1 MNKTNIN
8 FKYVCR
14 FIDLIIGLLIM
25 SFGISL
31 FIKAD
36 LGANPLTTFTQGISI
51 ISWISVGKSSQLLMI
66 VTLFFVFVFDK
77 KRIGVGTFVNAILT
91 GVFIDF
97 FMKMSIN
104 VSDLFFRVLF
114 LTLAIVFFSVGL
126 AIYVSSEFGEGAVDA
141 FMIIIR
147 DKLNISLKHSRII
160 LDAILVILGKLCGS
174 RIGIGTILSILLT
187 GPIMVQTMKVKK
199 GEK

>member
-51 ISWISVGKSSQLLMI
+51 ISGISVGKSSQLLMI

-77 KRIGVGTFVNAILT
+77 KRIGVGTFVNDILT
-91 GVFIDF
+91 
-97 FMKMSIN
+97 
-104 VSDLFFRVLF
+104 
-114 LTLAIVFFSVGL
+114 
-126 AIYVSSEFGEGAVDA
+126 
-141 FMIIIR
+141 
-147 DKLNISLKHSRII
+147 
-160 LDAILVILGKLCGS
+160 
-174 RIGIGTILSILLT
+174 
-187 GPIMVQTMKVKK
+187 
-199 GEK
+199 

>member
-1 MNKTNIN
+1 
-8 FKYVCR
+8 
-14 FIDLIIGLLIM
+14 M

-51 ISWISVGKSSQLLMI
+51 ISGISVGKSSQLLMI

-91 GVFIDF
+91 GIFIDF

-114 LTLAIVFFSVGL
+114 LTLAIVLFSVGL
-126 AIYVSSEFGEGAVDA
+126 AIYVSSELGEGAVDA

-147 DKLNISLKHSRII
+147 DKFNIILKHSRII

>member
-51 ISWISVGKSSQLLMI
+51 ISGISVGKSSQLLMI

-91 GVFIDF
+91 GIFIDF

-114 LTLAIVFFSVGL
+114 LTLAIVLFSVGL
-126 AIYVSSEFGEGAVDA
+126 AIYVSSELGEGAVDA

-147 DKLNISLKHSRII
+147 DKFNISLKHSRII